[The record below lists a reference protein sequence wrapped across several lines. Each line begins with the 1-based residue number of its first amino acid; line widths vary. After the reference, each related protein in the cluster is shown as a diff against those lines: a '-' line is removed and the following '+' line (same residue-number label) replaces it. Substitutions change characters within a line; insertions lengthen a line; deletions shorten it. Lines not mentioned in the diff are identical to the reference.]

1 MPLVRSLPFTVTAG
15 DFRLKPGGKNAV
27 KTLADAVSQT
37 QQPLANAP
45 GLSVA
50 MT

>member
-1 MPLVRSLPFTVTAG
+1 LVRSLNFSVTAG
-15 DFRLKPGGKNAV
+15 DFRLKPGEENTA

>member
-1 MPLVRSLPFTVTAG
+1 MQLVRSLNFIVTAG
-15 DFRLKPGGKNAV
+15 DFRLKPGSINAA

-37 QQPLANAP
+37 EQPLAKAP

>member
-1 MPLVRSLPFTVTAG
+1 LVRPLNFTVTAG
-15 DFRLKPGGKNAV
+15 DFRLKPGRINAA

-37 QQPLANAP
+37 EQPLANTP
-45 GLSVA
+45 GFTVA